1 LLAIAGYNNGES
13 ERDSIMKKYSRFFL
27 YIVVLSSV
35 LTLAGCLERQ
45 LTVKTNPTAA
55 LVELN
60 DEEIGVSP
68 VTVNF
73 NWYGDYN
80 VRISKEGYET
90 LKTHRQLKGPW
101 YDSFPFDFFAQIL
114 SAEKKV
120 DKYEWTFELEPKKEV
135 NRDQLI
141 QDALKLKGQL

>member
-1 LLAIAGYNNGES
+1 MKRQIRFCLYTIAVLACLI
-13 ERDSIMKKYSRFFL
+13 
-27 YIVVLSSV
+27 SS
-35 LTLAGCLERQ
+35 GCLERQ
-45 LTVKTNPTAA
+45 LTIKTEPTAA
-55 LVELN
+55 VVELN

-90 LKTHRQLKGPW
+90 LKTHRQLKAPW
-101 YDSFPFDFFAQIL
+101 YDHFPFDFFAQIL
-114 SAEKKV
+114 PTEKKV
-120 DKYEWTFELEPKKEV
+120 DKYEWEFKLEPKKEV

-141 QDALKLKGQL
+141 QDALKLKEQSK

>member
-1 LLAIAGYNNGES
+1 
-13 ERDSIMKKYSRFFL
+13 MKRQIRFCL
-27 YIVVLSSV
+27 YTTAVCHCLIVS
-35 LTLAGCLERQ
+35 GCLERQ
-45 LTVKTNPTAA
+45 LTIKTNPAAA

-90 LKTHRQLKGPW
+90 LKTHRRLKGPW
-101 YDSFPFDFFAQIL
+101 YDQFS
-114 SAEKKV
+114 V
-120 DKYEWTFELEPKKEV
+120 
-135 NRDQLI
+135 
-141 QDALKLKGQL
+141 